1 MQLPVLQHDTTA
13 EKAFGAASALVENV
27 GDGSGAV
34 SDIIGTPFQVAVLF
48 IGLVYLF
55 FIVRYWDFLRFF
67 IITAAGF
74 HTPNREKSH
83 INPAEQKN
91 IEVVMIILGVILTAL
106 SIVKICGFVYPQVLN
121 GIEPKDAI
129 WVVGGGVTVALSLMI
144 GIQYGMIM
152 LIAAICDRLDIG
164 IGLIETK
171 LIYLAVGFV
180 TVIPFGILFLLSP
193 ILPATIG
200 FWGMIFCGVTALI
213 IFVKETFFFF
223 VSQKI
228 SILHWILY
236 LCALEIFPLSL
247 LLSPI
252 MR

>member
-13 EKAFGAASALVENV
+13 EKAFGAASTLVEGFV
-27 GDGSGAV
+27 DGSSTA

-48 IGLVYLF
+48 IGLIYLF
-55 FIVRYWDFLRFF
+55 FIVRYWDFLRYF

-74 HTPNREKSH
+74 HTPNRDKSH
-83 INPAEQKN
+83 INPAEQRN
-91 IEVVMIILGVILTAL
+91 IEVVMIILGILLAAL
-106 SIVKICGFVYPQVLN
+106 SIVKICGFAYPQVLS
-121 GIEPKDAI
+121 GVEAKDAI
-129 WVVGGGVTVALSLMI
+129 WIVGGGVTVALSVMI
-144 GIQYGMIM
+144 GFQYGMMM
-152 LIAAICDRLDIG
+152 LISAICDRFDIG

-193 ILPATIG
+193 TLPATIG
-200 FWGMIFCGVTALI
+200 FWGMAICGVTALI
-213 IFVKETFFFF
+213 LFVKETFFFF

-252 MR
+252 LR

>member
-13 EKAFGAASALVENV
+13 EKAFGAASALVDSV
-27 GDGSGAV
+27 GDSSGAAI
-34 SDIIGTPFQVAVLF
+34 DIIGTPFQVTVLF
-48 IGLVYLF
+48 IGLIYLF

-67 IITAAGF
+67 IISAIGF
-74 HTPNREKSH
+74 HTPNRENSH
-83 INPAEQKN
+83 INPAEQRN
-91 IEVVMIILGVILTAL
+91 IEVVMIILGILLIAL
-106 SIVKICGFVYPQVLN
+106 STVKLCGFAYPELLN
-121 GIEPKDAI
+121 GIEAKDAI
-129 WVVGGGVTVALSLMI
+129 WVIGGGVMVALSVMI
-144 GIQYGMIM
+144 ALQYGLTM
-152 LIAAICDRLDIG
+152 LVAAVCDRVDIG
-164 IGLIETK
+164 RGVVDTK

-193 ILPATIG
+193 TLPATIG
-200 FWGMIFCGVTALI
+200 FWGMAVCMLTALI